1 MGEKR
6 LSKEDSVFFHFAIC
20 IGVILFLS
28 GCNGAGSRPFHKEV
42 DSQGLEQVLSPS
54 GREKFKSAV
63 AKNEKYI
70 ADFENIE
77 RVRGFIDREQ
87 FKSALAENVK
97 IESQYDNSANR
108 SGDYD
113 RLIRVYAR
121 MNTSLL
127 KRLIQDEK
135 NLLMFSQE
143 IQEKALVIENLN
155 LKLQSVTLLLK
166 EVERLDAENT
176 ILRQQI
182 KDFKEI
188 DLEGGK
194 INADIQK

>member
-1 MGEKR
+1 M
-6 LSKEDSVFFHFAIC
+6 
-20 IGVILFLS
+20 
-28 GCNGAGSRPFHKEV
+28 
-42 DSQGLEQVLSPS
+42 
-54 GREKFKSAV
+54 
-63 AKNEKYI
+63 
-70 ADFENIE
+70 
-77 RVRGFIDREQ
+77 
-87 FKSALAENVK
+87 
-97 IESQYDNSANR
+97 
-108 SGDYD
+108 
-113 RLIRVYAR
+113 IRVYAR

-135 NLLMFSQE
+135 NLLMFSQ
-143 IQEKALVIENLN
+143 QTALVIETLN

-166 EVERLDAENT
+166 EVERLDAENK

>member
-28 GCNGAGSRPFHKEV
+28 GCNGAGSRPFHKDA
-42 DSQGLEQVLSPS
+42 DSRKQERVLSSS
-54 GREKFKSAV
+54 GQEKFKIAL
-63 AKNEKYI
+63 AENAKYI
-70 ADFENIE
+70 ADLENLE
-77 RVRGFIDREQ
+77 RVQGLIEQ
-87 FKSALAENVK
+87 EKFKSALAENVK
-97 IESQYDNSANR
+97 LESYYDYSTNQ

-113 RLIRVYAR
+113 RVIRVYAR

-127 KRLIQDEK
+127 KKMIQDEK
-135 NLLMFSQE
+135 NLLMLSKE
-143 IQEKALVIENLN
+143 VQEKDLVLKNLN

-166 EVERLDAENT
+166 EVERLDAENKT
-176 ILRQQI
+176 LRQQI